1 MHFGGR
7 LFSSREKELKPLSL
21 RERGWGEGANEA
33 AFPTALANSGS
44 ATLITIEPTNDRTTM
59 RRRGAACLLALAAL
73 GLASCASIS
82 ANAPAPATD
91 MAAAAEPEAGWQT
104 LFDGHNLDGWR
115 ASEHPDSFRVED
127 GQIVVKGERSHLF
140 YVGPVGNH
148 DFRDFELKLE
158 VMTFPGANSG
168 VYFHTA
174 WQDGGWPSK
183 GYEVQVN
190 NTQSDPKR
198 TAGLYAVQD
207 NFEAPAA
214 DNTWFEMTIRV
225 QGKHVATFV
234 DGKQIVDYTEP
245 ADPQR
250 PADMAGRVL
259 GSGTIALQ
267 AHDPGSEVH
276 YRNIRI
282 RLL

>member
-1 MHFGGR
+1 MFSNR
-7 LFSSREKELKPLSL
+7 LPRDAVATRNPIGPGASRAYFLASL
-21 RERGWGEGANEA
+21 
-33 AFPTALANSGS
+33 
-44 ATLITIEPTNDRTTM
+44 
-59 RRRGAACLLALAAL
+59 CLLLSACATAQSPTT
-73 GLASCASIS
+73 ASVP
-82 ANAPAPATD
+82 NTLTPA
-91 MAAAAEPEAGWQT
+91 EREAGWQL
-104 LFDGHNLDGWR
+104 LFDGQTLDGWR
-115 ASEHPDSFRVED
+115 ASEHPDAFRVQD
-127 GQIVVKGERSHLF
+127 GAIIVRGPRAHLF
-140 YVGPVGNH
+140 YVGPVANH

-158 VMTFPGANSG
+158 VMTLPGANSG

-174 WQDGGWPSK
+174 WQDEGWPSK

-207 NFEAPAA
+207 NYEAPAA
-214 DNTWFEMTIRV
+214 DRTWFEMTIRV
-225 QGKHVATFV
+225 QGKHVSTFV
-234 DGKQIVDYTEP
+234 DGRQIVDYTEP

-276 YRNIRI
+276 YRSIRI
-282 RLL
+282 RTLP

>member
-1 MHFGGR
+1 MR
-7 LFSSREKELKPLSL
+7 RQT
-21 RERGWGEGANEA
+21 
-33 AFPTALANSGS
+33 FPIRSASGMGS
-44 ATLITIEPTNDRTTM
+44 AHSAALMAWRT
-59 RRRGAACLLALAAL
+59 RVALVLLCLALGA
-73 GLASCASIS
+73 CASATPATSS
-82 ANAPAPATD
+82 ANTLTPA
-91 MAAAAEPEAGWQT
+91 EREAGWQL
-104 LFDGHNLDGWR
+104 LFDGRSLDGWR
-115 ASEHPDSFRVED
+115 ASEQSGSFVVRD
-127 GQIVVKGERSHLF
+127 GSIVVHGPRSHLF
-140 YVGPVGNH
+140 YVGPVQNH
-148 DFRDFELKLE
+148 DFRDFELRME

-174 WQDGGWPSK
+174 WQDSGWPSK

-198 TAGLYAVQD
+198 TGGLYAVAD
-207 NFEAPAA
+207 NFQAPAA
-214 DNTWFEMTIRV
+214 DRTWFELTIRV
-225 QGKHVATFV
+225 EGKHVATLV

-267 AHDPGSEVH
+267 AHDPESEVH

-282 RLL
+282 RALP

>member
-1 MHFGGR
+1 MQR
-7 LFSSREKELKPLSL
+7 TDSCAAITASSTLMSRGTAVSRAPRAGCTRAAIASL
-21 RERGWGEGANEA
+21 CLTLAACATANPDA
-33 AFPTALANSGS
+33 ATDTSAPTAN
-44 ATLITIEPTNDRTTM
+44 
-59 RRRGAACLLALAAL
+59 
-73 GLASCASIS
+73 
-82 ANAPAPATD
+82 
-91 MAAAAEPEAGWQT
+91 EAGWQT
-104 LFDGHNLDGWR
+104 LFDGRTLEGWR
-115 ASEHPDSFRVED
+115 ANEHPDSFRVQD
-127 GQIVVKGERSHLF
+127 GQIVVKGERGHLF
-140 YVGPVGNH
+140 YTGPVQQH

-174 WQDGGWPSK
+174 WQDEGWPGK

-207 NFEAPAA
+207 NFKAPAA
-214 DNTWFEMTIRV
+214 DNTWFELTVRV
-225 QGKHVATFV
+225 EGKHVTTFV

-250 PADMAGRVL
+250 PADMAGRIL

-282 RLL
+282 RALPQENPG

>member
-1 MHFGGR
+1 MTRHPQPTVNPTMTHNT
-7 LFSSREKELKPLSL
+7 LKTSTPRRALPCIAVL
-21 RERGWGEGANEA
+21 CLALGACSTAQTSTDATATGTAAPAASEA
-33 AFPTALANSGS
+33 A
-44 ATLITIEPTNDRTTM
+44 
-59 RRRGAACLLALAAL
+59 
-73 GLASCASIS
+73 
-82 ANAPAPATD
+82 
-91 MAAAAEPEAGWQT
+91 WQP
-104 LFDGHNLDGWR
+104 LFDGRSLDGWR
-115 ASEHPDSFRVED
+115 ANEHPESFQVRD
-127 GQIVVKGERSHLF
+127 GNIVVRGERGHLF
-140 YVGPVGNH
+140 YVGPVMNH

-168 VYFHTA
+168 VYFHTR
-174 WQDGGWPSK
+174 WQDEGWPSQ

-198 TAGLYAVQD
+198 TAGLYAVKD
-207 NFEAPAA
+207 NMTAPAA
-214 DNTWFEMTIRV
+214 DRTWFEMTIRV
-225 QGKHVATFV
+225 EGKHVTTFV
-234 DGKQIVDYTEP
+234 DGKQIVDYIEP

-282 RLL
+282 RALP

>member
-1 MHFGGR
+1 MQATGSIAATAARG
-7 LFSSREKELKPLSL
+7 SSLGLS
-21 RERGWGEGANEA
+21 RATDA
-33 AFPTALANSGS
+33 ARPVRAGC
-44 ATLITIEPTNDRTTM
+44 I
-59 RRRGAACLLALAAL
+59 GAATGLLCLALAA
-73 GLASCASIS
+73 CAT
-82 ANAPAPATD
+82 PATGNSIAGTS
-91 MAAAAEPEAGWQT
+91 AAAGQEAGWQS
-104 LFDGHNLDGWR
+104 LFDGKTLDGWR
-115 ASEHPDSFRVED
+115 ANEHPDSFRVRD
-127 GQIVVKGERSHLF
+127 GQIVVKGERAHLF
-140 YVGPVGNH
+140 YTGPVQQH

-174 WQDGGWPSK
+174 WQDEGWPSN

-207 NFEAPAA
+207 NFKAPAA
-214 DNTWFEMTIRV
+214 DNAWFELTVRV
-225 QGKHVATFV
+225 EGKRVTTFV
-234 DGKQIVDYTEP
+234 DGKPIADYTEP

-250 PADMAGRVL
+250 PAEMAGRVL

-282 RLL
+282 RALP

>member
-1 MHFGGR
+1 MTR
-7 LFSSREKELKPLSL
+7 DLQPEVTPLMKPTTFPTRSL
-21 RERGWGEGANEA
+21 RR
-33 AFPTALANSGS
+33 AL
-44 ATLITIEPTNDRTTM
+44 P
-59 RRRGAACLLALAAL
+59 CLAAL
-73 GLASCASIS
+73 CLALGACTT
-82 ANAPAPATD
+82 PAPATD
-91 MAAAAEPEAGWQT
+91 AAPAASAADAEAAWQP
-104 LFDGHNLDGWR
+104 LFNGSSLDGWR
-115 ASEHPDSFRVED
+115 ASEHPESFQVRD
-127 GQIVVKGERSHLF
+127 GNIVVRGERGHLF
-140 YVGPVGNH
+140 YVGPVMNH

-168 VYFHTA
+168 VYFHTK
-174 WQDGGWPSK
+174 WQDEGWPSQ

-207 NFEAPAA
+207 NLTAPAA

-225 QGKHVATFV
+225 QGKHVSTFV

-245 ADPQR
+245 ADPGR

-282 RLL
+282 RALP